1 MRILAAGSSS
11 KKSILGIVVVAIFML
26 RHGGGVRR
34 PEQMAEMGQL
44 LPVALPS
51 RVSGVGATLPV
62 PRPPERQVSR
72 EDVPPIQYEV
82 LDRSPLTP
90 AGAGR

>member
-1 MRILAAGSSS
+1 MA
-11 KKSILGIVVVAIFML
+11 VAFVGRNKWL
-26 RHGGGVRR
+26 RWV
-34 PEQMAEMGQL
+34 EL